1 MYSKNENET
10 IKNPGFHRGFLL
22 NGLKGYYNLEVSEL

>member
-10 IKNPGFHRGFLL
+10 IKNPGFYRGFLL